1 MSLSKDFCSDISV
14 IPQFN
19 DTCWFNGILMTC
31 FFSQRMRK
39 LMINKVSKT
48 WDNSS
53 LFKFF
58 KTILKNSYN
67 KDDKD
72 RLKEL
77 LTLIKP
83 EIILLKVLSKS
94 DQELLKIF
102 KVDYNFKWYIDYITN
117 FLSFIN
123 VNFLDITVLKNNKIL
138 FNFLKY
144 RKPRIIDDKPQLA
157 FEIDYKFDIE
167 KEKKEIIKIID
178 KVPDVLV
185 LNHYLFSENNFT
197 SLYNDVIEINNNYKF
212 LEATNFNI
220 NVSEIDDIVNYKD
233 DIYLFGNIY
242 KLEAILLDNYNI
254 DADGHSILG
263 IHCNNNRYVYNGWL
277 KKNGHYNTPCPLFK
291 FNWNLRTNN
300 EFCLNTK
307 DCKLDKVDLKEPC
320 FSFNKGNQILIY
332 VKEDI
337 NKSSIIHDSS
347 IFSLSHKND
356 ILKDFYGLN
365 KLNIDNI
372 IPILDH
378 FEIDYDI
385 DNDDFNELE
394 DLLFNK
400 LQDDYNYN
408 DFSKLQ
414 LINTI
419 KGIKPDLKGLN
430 NKTKRELIE
439 LLNKLQI
446 EEVKIGMKRK
456 KE

>member
-1 MSLSKDFCSDISV
+1 MSLSKDFCNDISV

-19 DTCWFNGILMTC
+19 DTCWFNAILMTC
-31 FFSQRMRK
+31 FFSQRMRN

-94 DQELLKIF
+94 DEELLKVF
-102 KVDYNFKWYIDYITN
+102 KIDYDFKWYIDYITN
-117 FLSFIN
+117 FLNFIN

-138 FNFLKY
+138 FNFLNY
-144 RKPRIIDDKPQLA
+144 RKPRIIDDKSQLVFA
-157 FEIDYKFDIE
+157 IDYKIDIE
-167 KEKKEIIKIID
+167 KEKNKITKIID

-197 SLYNDVIEINNNYKF
+197 SLYNKIIEINNNYKF

-233 DIYLFGNIY
+233 EINLFGNIY
-242 KLEAILLDNYNI
+242 KLEAVLLDNYNT
-254 DADGHSILG
+254 DADGHTILG

-277 KKNGHYNTPCPLFK
+277 KNNRNYDTPCPLFK
-291 FNWNLRTNN
+291 FDWNLKTNY

-307 DCKLDKVDLKEPC
+307 DCKLDKIDLKEPC

-332 VKEDI
+332 VKEDRKKTSTI
-337 NKSSIIHDSS
+337 LDSS
-347 IFSLSHKND
+347 NFSLSHKDD

-372 IPILDH
+372 KTILDH
-378 FEIDYDI
+378 FEIYYDT
-385 DNDDFNELE
+385 DNDDFDELE
-394 DLLFNK
+394 DLLLNK

-408 DFSKLQ
+408 EFSKLQ
-414 LINTI
+414 LIDAI
-419 KGIKPDLKGLN
+419 KGIKPDLRGLN
-430 NKTKRELIE
+430 NKTKRELKE
-439 LLNKLQI
+439 LLNKIEI
-446 EEVKIGMKRK
+446 EEVKLGMKRK
-456 KE
+456 N